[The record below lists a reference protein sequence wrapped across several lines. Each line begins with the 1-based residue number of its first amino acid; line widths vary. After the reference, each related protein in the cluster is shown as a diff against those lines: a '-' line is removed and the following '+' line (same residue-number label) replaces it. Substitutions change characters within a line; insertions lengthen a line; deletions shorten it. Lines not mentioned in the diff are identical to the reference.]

1 MMGIKQRVIVIIV
14 ASGRGLRFGEK
25 KQYAYLKGKRIL
37 EHSLEVFNSHPLVD
51 EIILVLDDPLQ
62 GANLKEK
69 YHKIKEIVQGG
80 EKRTDSVYSGFKKI
94 SCEEK
99 DLILIHDGVRPL
111 VSQDLITRV
120 IEKTKEKGAIIPVI
134 PIEDSVKYCDENRII
149 KTLEREKIFRAQTP
163 QAFIYKIL
171 KEAFDKARLEN
182 YTGPDEAYL
191 VEKLGV
197 NVYTIEGNI
206 KNIKITTP
214 LDLKIAEFYLEN

>member
-1 MMGIKQRVIVIIV
+1 MGIKQRVIVIIV

>member
-1 MMGIKQRVIVIIV
+1 M
-14 ASGRGLRFGEK
+14 
-25 KQYAYLKGKRIL
+25 L